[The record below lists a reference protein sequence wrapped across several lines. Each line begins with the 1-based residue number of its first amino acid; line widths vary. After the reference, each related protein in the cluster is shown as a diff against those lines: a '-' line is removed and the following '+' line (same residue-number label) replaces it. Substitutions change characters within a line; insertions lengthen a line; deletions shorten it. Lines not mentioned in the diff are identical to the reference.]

1 MRYLILK
8 TSGFLLLSTV
18 LLCAQDST
26 KIQQLEE
33 RIKALEEKIEQSEL
47 EKLIKEAE
55 SLSREEEDSKET
67 KIFRGGQRSLQAMN
81 PELSIASDAYGQYII
96 NENGFTEEAR
106 SGAYFRVAELQFQ
119 SNLDPFS
126 FTKII
131 LEFSPKGVEFAEA
144 YITWSRL
151 FENVSLTA
159 GKFRQQFG
167 VVNRWHAH
175 ALDQFDWPLAMTAI
189 LGEEGLNQ
197 TGLSFEWLMPAFM
210 ADANNLFIQVT
221 NGENEHLF
229 AGEMFSFPSTL
240 ARLTSYYDL
249 SLNTY
254 MEWGV
259 TGMAGKSNRRGYD
272 EDGELILESVQ
283 FTYLGGI
290 DLTLLWEPTSQARYR
305 SFLWRNELYYVY
317 KNQMEE
323 DIKAIGVYTYGEYQ
337 FDRSWSSGLRID
349 LTQPY
354 KAGNK
359 DKYLYQ
365 IVPCITWWQSP
376 WVKVRLQY
384 NYLNG
389 TDVENIDQTL
399 RLQLV
404 WAVGPHKHDRY

>member
-1 MRYLILK
+1 MRYFMLRI
-8 TSGFLLLSTV
+8 SGFLLFSIA
-18 LLCAQDST
+18 LLFAQDST

-33 RIKALEEKIEQSEL
+33 RIKALEEKVEQGEL

-55 SLSREEEDSKET
+55 SLSSEKEESKEKKVFT
-67 KIFRGGQRSLQAMN
+67 GGQRSLQALN

-96 NENGFTEEAR
+96 NENGFTEEER
-106 SGAYFRVAELQFQ
+106 SGAFFRVAELQFQ

-131 LEFSPKGVEFAEA
+131 LEFSPNGVEFAEA

-151 FENVSLTA
+151 FEDISLTA

-167 VVNRWHAH
+167 VINRWHAH
-175 ALDQFDWPLAMTAI
+175 ALDQFEWPLAMTTI

-197 TGLSFEWLMPAFM
+197 IGLSFEWLMPSFI
-210 ADANNLFIQVT
+210 ADANNLFFQLT

-240 ARLTSYYDL
+240 LRLSSYYDL
-249 SLNTY
+249 SPSTY
-254 MEWGV
+254 LEWGV
-259 TGMAGKSNRRGYD
+259 TGMAGNNNRRGYD
-272 EDGELILESVQ
+272 EDGELILESDQ
-283 FTYLGGI
+283 FTYLGGL

-305 SFLWRNELYYVY
+305 SFLWRSELYYVD
-317 KNQMEE
+317 KNQIEK
-323 DIKAIGVYTYGEYQ
+323 DIKAIGAYTYSEYQ

-354 KAGNK
+354 EADNK
-359 DKYLYQ
+359 NKYLYQ
-365 IVPCITWWQSP
+365 IVPYITWWQSP

-389 TDVENIDQTL
+389 KSVENVDQTL